1 MSANDDLHRALSA
14 LRPDELAAIGRNR
27 EAVERVMRRVI
38 EDLGERGAADLL
50 RSVAVRLERIDR

>member
-1 MSANDDLHRALSA
+1 MDDLRRAFSA

-27 EAVERVMRRVI
+27 EAVERVMRRVV

-50 RSVAVRLERIDR
+50 LSVAARMEARDAAS